1 VLRIGNGNR
10 SGLALTFNQLEF
22 KTMITNHLN
31 AATSV
36 AMGHTGTPK
45 GHRPRWRQAV
55 GLLIVLAGAVI
66 SLASLVNGMGP

>member
-1 VLRIGNGNR
+1 
-10 SGLALTFNQLEF
+10 
-22 KTMITNHLN
+22 MITNHLN